1 MKRILVTGAG
11 GSAATNFV
19 RSLRK
24 APEEFHITGT
34 DADKYY
40 LMRAEVDSRY
50 LVPRV
55 DEPSL
60 LEVLTFII
68 EREKVGFIHA
78 QNDGEVEFL
87 SNQREALGAKTFLP
101 SKETIRL
108 CQDKFASYQK
118 WERAGLR
125 VPKTMLLR
133 SEADLKDAF
142 RQYGGKLWLRAIAGA
157 GGAGSLPV
165 SNYATAES
173 WLSFHKG
180 WGHFTASELLEPESV
195 TWMSIWR
202 DGELVIAQGRK
213 RLYWELSKISPSGI
227 TGATGAGETVSEP
240 TLDEVAMT
248 TVLAV
253 DSKPHG
259 LFGVDLT
266 YDATGVPNPT
276 EINIG
281 RFFTTHQFFTDAG
294 LNMPY
299 IFTKIAYGE
308 LAPKLSTK
316 LNPIEPGLVWIRG
329 MDFEPVLTSTKAIEE
344 NVESLNELLK
354 RLRP

>member
-19 RSLRK
+19 RSLRQ
-24 APEEFHITGT
+24 APEGFHITGI
-34 DADKYY
+34 DANKYH
-40 LMRAEVDSRY
+40 LMRAEVDRRH

-55 DEPSL
+55 DDPSF
-60 LEVLTFII
+60 LEVLAFII
-68 EREKVGFIHA
+68 EHEEIGFIHA
-78 QNDGEVEFL
+78 QNDGEVDFL
-87 SNQREALGAKTFLP
+87 SMQREALGTRTFLP

-125 VPKTMLLR
+125 VPNTMLLR
-133 SEADLKDAF
+133 SDADLKDAF
-142 RQYGGKLWLRAIAGA
+142 QKYAGKLWLRAIAGA
-157 GGAGSLPV
+157 GGTGSLPV
-165 SNYATAES
+165 SDYATAES
-173 WLSFHKG
+173 WLSLHKG

-202 DGELVIAQGRK
+202 DGELVVAQGRK

-240 TLDEVAMT
+240 KLDEVAMA

-253 DSKPHG
+253 DAKPHG

-266 YDATGVPNPT
+266 YDASGVPNPT

-299 IFTKIAYGE
+299 IFTRIAYGE
-308 LAPKLSTK
+308 QAPELTTK
-316 LNPIEPGLVWIRG
+316 LNPVEPGLVWIRG
-329 MDFEPVLTSTKAIEE
+329 MDFEPVLTSRKAIEE
-344 NVESLNELLK
+344 NVESLNELVK
-354 RLRP
+354 RLHR